1 MTMIL
6 KKDFTSFNHRLFVV
20 PVSVRAIS
28 FKSSPSGELSYYK
41 KKEPE
46 GSRMLDAAAQK
57 NEERQAI
64 RRTAISFTGMNAGG
78 GSDV

>member
-28 FKSSPSGELSYYK
+28 FKSSPSGELSYYIK
-41 KKEPE
+41 N
-46 GSRMLDAAAQK
+46 SRITATAVY
-57 NEERQAI
+57 EEQPLVGTVLLNIQFRKLVV
-64 RRTAISFTGMNAGG
+64 F
-78 GSDV
+78 V